1 MRVLVALAYTRSHT
15 NATNSCV
22 SMTGMTAKTRPGG
35 RTERTRT
42 AVLAAAFAIT
52 ADAGYGGLTIDAIAE
67 SSGVHKTT
75 IYRRWGSAD
84 AILLDAVLSRAESA
98 VPLIHTGDARND
110 LMAMARSVARNLEE
124 PVARAVA
131 GAVLSRAD
139 DSSLDQL
146 SDTFWRTRIAGAAEI
161 VATGQTDRQ
170 VDPDLDPSIVVQ
182 KIIGPIWFRVMVLRA
197 PVEESFLEALVDGAI
212 R

>member
-1 MRVLVALAYTRSHT
+1 M
-15 NATNSCV
+15 
-22 SMTGMTAKTRPGG
+22 
-35 RTERTRT
+35 
-42 AVLAAAFAIT
+42 
-52 ADAGYGGLTIDAIAE
+52 
-67 SSGVHKTT
+67 
-75 IYRRWGSAD
+75 
-84 AILLDAVLSRAESA
+84 SRAESA